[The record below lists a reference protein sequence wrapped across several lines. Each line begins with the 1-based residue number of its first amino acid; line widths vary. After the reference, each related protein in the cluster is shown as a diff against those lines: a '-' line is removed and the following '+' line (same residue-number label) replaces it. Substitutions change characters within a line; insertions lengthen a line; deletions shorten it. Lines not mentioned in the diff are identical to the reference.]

1 MLNGIIQFAGNLKVR
16 NTIQL
21 HWMPLW
27 FKSSLNF
34 EYRKKWKELGY
45 QLVGDILNR
54 EGELL
59 SLEDMRKRNLKIN
72 FLDYFEIKNI
82 FFEIQDAMGNRA
94 PIYGPYIPRILFEI
108 GLYI

>member
-1 MLNGIIQFAGNLKVR
+1 
-16 NTIQL
+16 
-21 HWMPLW
+21 MPLW
-27 FKSSLNF
+27 FNSSLNF

-72 FLDYFEIKNI
+72 FLDYFEIKI
-82 FFEIQDAMGNRA
+82 FFLKYRMQWKTGR
-94 PIYGPYIPRILFEI
+94 LFMVHIFREFY
-108 GLYI
+108 LK